1 MGKIKQAKY
10 NINGKTIIIRH
21 AEVQDADQLINFIKK
36 VNQETDFLLKDPEE
50 VCLTIKEEKEF
61 IQSQIDSQVDL
72 LIVPEVDGKI
82 VGVCSLNGNTNKRIR
97 HSAQFGLAVEKE
109 YCGMGIGKNLMKSGI
124 QWAKENGIFRITLEV
139 DINNYRAISLYLKF
153 GFEIEGTLRN
163 DKMLSDGSYTSGYAM
178 ALLL

>member
-21 AEVQDADQLINFIKK
+21 AEVQDAEQLINVIKK

-82 VGVCSLNGNTNKRIR
+82 VGVCSLNGNTNK
-97 HSAQFGLAVEKE
+97 K
-109 YCGMGIGKNLMKSGI
+109 
-124 QWAKENGIFRITLEV
+124 
-139 DINNYRAISLYLKF
+139 
-153 GFEIEGTLRN
+153 
-163 DKMLSDGSYTSGYAM
+163 
-178 ALLL
+178 